1 MPLDSGNR
9 YVPCRGIRLP
19 LDNGSFFQSSEWDCR
34 AAEIVEAAVGKF
46 KSNHPYLLLRRP
58 AITLIQKYIRN
69 SRKLRR
75 RLEVLRAAN
84 NSDQGGTDART
95 ALKRQAR
102 RLINTSFMALI
113 SEGDAAEEALRAS
126 RALLLEFASAPSWR
140 RRPVIKSFLDCA
152 EIAVA
157 VSLAYDWL
165 FAKLSDEERR
175 AVEEAIFRHVLEP
188 ALAAYQDQSLLWPR
202 RRDNCALVSNSGI
215 LIASLAVLD
224 RYRDSSTKL
233 LEQSLTSSR
242 NSFKAFAP
250 DGAWPEGLSYWSLAM
265 RYAALM
271 VAALESAFSTS
282 FGLADQ
288 PGFAETGDF
297 VLHAVGPFG
306 AAFNF
311 GDSDRNF
318 DAAPLAWF
326 AHRFRRPIDA
336 WLIRDYDGAHFA
348 LTAIWTSSC
357 RATRLRP
364 NVPSGKV
371 FRGNGLACFR
381 NTWSSAADARP
392 VYLAIKGG
400 NNAAAEDPSN
410 TRPENVMLHMQA
422 DAGSFIVD
430 GARRRWV
437 IDLGPDDYDL
447 PGYFDHGAD
456 ARSGAR
462 WHYYRTQATGHNTLV
477 VNGSNQVPNAA
488 TPILGSR
495 IEAERKWVVFDLSAA
510 YGLPAG
516 AIRRGAALI
525 GRRVIIQDEI
535 DPDISEDIMWAVHTS
550 ADADSIV
557 GSVARFRS
565 GDDRFVA
572 RILEPST
579 ARFELTFPPPPR
591 AFPITDSQKMHG
603 RPLPGEGGWI
613 SELPR
618 RDDDERRAAGPLIKR
633 LEIAWPRGAR
643 RLSVLLLPDSDDV
656 EQTWPVAPLDQWLA
670 KRTNRSVQ
678 YPEPLH
684 LTRGFRVLKRSSPTA
699 LSPLRSGTFGTYS
712 QKRIEHA

>member
-1 MPLDSGNR
+1 
-9 YVPCRGIRLP
+9 LP
-19 LDNGSFFQSSEWDCR
+19 FDNGSSFQSSESNCP
-34 AAEIVEAAVGKF
+34 AAKHVEAAVGKF
-46 KSNHPYLLLRRP
+46 KLNHPYLLLRRP
-58 AITLIQKYIRN
+58 AVALTQKYIRN
-69 SRKLRR
+69 NHKLSR
-75 RLEVLRAAN
+75 RLEALRAAN
-84 NSDQGGTDART
+84 NPDQDGTDTRT

-113 SEGDAAEEALRAS
+113 SEGDAANEALRVS
-126 RALLLEFASAPSWR
+126 RGSLLEFASAPSWR

-165 FAKLSDEERR
+165 FDKLSKAERS
-175 AVEEAIFRHVLEP
+175 AVEEAILRHVLEP
-188 ALAAYQDQSLLWPR
+188 AFSAYQDQSLLWPR

-215 LIASLAVLD
+215 LIASLAVLHC
-224 RYRDSSTKL
+224 YRDLSTKL
-233 LEQSLTSSR
+233 IEQSLKSSR

-282 FGLADQ
+282 FGLADE
-288 PGFAETGDF
+288 PGFAKTGDF

-311 GDSDRNF
+311 GDSDLAF

-326 AHRFRRPIDA
+326 AHRFRRPMDA

-348 LTAIWTSSC
+348 LTAIWGSSC
-357 RATRLRP
+357 RAGPRP
-364 NVPSGKV
+364 PSVPSGKV

-381 NTWSSAADARP
+381 NAWSPAPDAKP

-400 NNAAAEDPSN
+400 NYSAAEGPAC
-410 TRPENVMLHMQA
+410 TRPEDVMLHMQA

-430 GARRRWV
+430 GAKRRWV

-456 ARSGAR
+456 ARSGSR
-462 WHYYRTQATGHNTLV
+462 WHYYRTQAAGHNTLS

-495 IEAERKWVVFDLSAA
+495 IEANHKWVVFDLSAA

-535 DPDISEDIMWAVHTS
+535 DPDVSTDIVWVVHTS
-550 ADADSIV
+550 ADPASVV

-565 GDDRFVA
+565 GNDRFVA

-591 AFPITDSQKMHG
+591 AFPTTDARKMHG
-603 RPLPGEGGWI
+603 RPVPGGGGWI

-618 RDDDERRAAGPLIKR
+618 RDDGDERRAAGPLIKR

-643 RLSVLLLPDSDDV
+643 CLSVLLLPDCDDD
-656 EQTWPVAPLDQWLA
+656 EQTWPVIPLDQWLA
-670 KRTNRSVQ
+670 KRPNRSAQ
-678 YPEPLH
+678 YPDPLH
-684 LTRGFRVLKRSSPTA
+684 LTRRLRIPKRGSPTA
-699 LSPLRSGTFGTYS
+699 LSPFRSGIFGTYS

>member
-1 MPLDSGNR
+1 M
-9 YVPCRGIRLP
+9 
-19 LDNGSFFQSSEWDCR
+19 
-34 AAEIVEAAVGKF
+34 
-46 KSNHPYLLLRRP
+46 
-58 AITLIQKYIRN
+58 
-69 SRKLRR
+69 
-75 RLEVLRAAN
+75 
-84 NSDQGGTDART
+84 
-95 ALKRQAR
+95 KRQAR
-102 RLINTSFMALI
+102 RLINTSLMALI

-126 RALLLEFASAPSWR
+126 RALLLDFASASSWR
-140 RRPVIKSFLDCA
+140 QRPVIKSFLDCA

-165 FAKLSDEERR
+165 FDKLSDEECR

-215 LIASLAVLD
+215 LIASLAVLH
-224 RYRDSSTKL
+224 RYRDLSAKL
-233 LEQSLTSSR
+233 IEESLKSSR

-311 GDSDRNF
+311 GDSDRIF

-326 AHRFRRPIDA
+326 AHRFKRPIDA

-348 LTAIWTSSC
+348 LTAIWNSSC
-357 RATRLRP
+357 RASRRRP

-381 NTWSSAADARP
+381 NTWSSAPDARP

-400 NNAAAEDPSN
+400 NYSAAADPSKP
-410 TRPENVMLHMQA
+410 RPEDVMLHMQA

-437 IDLGPDDYDL
+437 MDLGPDDYDL

-456 ARSGAR
+456 ASSGAR
-462 WHYYRTQATGHNTLV
+462 WHYYRTHAAGHNTLV

-495 IEAERKWVVFDLSAA
+495 IEAARKWAVFDLSAA

-535 DPDISEDIMWAVHTS
+535 DPDISEDIVWVIHTS

-557 GSVARFRS
+557 GSVA
-565 GDDRFVA
+565 
-572 RILEPST
+572 
-579 ARFELTFPPPPR
+579 
-591 AFPITDSQKMHG
+591 
-603 RPLPGEGGWI
+603 
-613 SELPR
+613 
-618 RDDDERRAAGPLIKR
+618 
-633 LEIAWPRGAR
+633 
-643 RLSVLLLPDSDDV
+643 
-656 EQTWPVAPLDQWLA
+656 
-670 KRTNRSVQ
+670 
-678 YPEPLH
+678 
-684 LTRGFRVLKRSSPTA
+684 
-699 LSPLRSGTFGTYS
+699 
-712 QKRIEHA
+712 